1 MECGRDMNAAM
12 SRMARYRRR
21 VKYSGRGRAGAMA
34 RERRLRRWDEMSV
47 VDKCRSNINVYVRNG
62 MRNDTRGGHLR
73 ALLMVLLLCR
83 LSVTILSCYIFRHYS
98 L

>member
-21 VKYSGRGRAGAMA
+21 VKYSGRGRARAMV
-34 RERRLRRWDEMSV
+34 RKRRLRRWDEMSV

-62 MRNDTRGGHLR
+62 MRNGDARRPSPSFVDVILLR
-73 ALLMVLLLCR
+73 R
-83 LSVTILSCYIFRHYS
+83 LSVMLLSCYI
-98 L
+98 

>member
-21 VKYSGRGRAGAMA
+21 VKYSGRGRTGAMA
-34 RERRLRRWDEMSV
+34 RDRRLRRWDEMRV

-62 MRNDTRGGHLR
+62 MRNGDAGRPSPS
-73 ALLMVLLLCR
+73 LLMLV
-83 LSVTILSCYIFRHYS
+83 
-98 L
+98 

>member
-12 SRMARYRRR
+12 SRMVRYRRR

-47 VDKCRSNINVYVRNG
+47 VDKRRSNINVYVRNG
-62 MRNDTRGGHLR
+62 MRNGDARRPSPSFVDIIIMEIVSNDPFML
-73 ALLMVLLLCR
+73 
-83 LSVTILSCYIFRHYS
+83 YI
-98 L
+98 

>member
-21 VKYSGRGRAGAMA
+21 VKYSGRGRAGAMV

-47 VDKCRSNINVYVRNG
+47 VDKRRSNINVYVRNG
-62 MRNDTRGGHLR
+62 MRNGDARRPSPSFVDVIIIMEIVSNDPFML
-73 ALLMVLLLCR
+73 
-83 LSVTILSCYIFRHYS
+83 YI
-98 L
+98 